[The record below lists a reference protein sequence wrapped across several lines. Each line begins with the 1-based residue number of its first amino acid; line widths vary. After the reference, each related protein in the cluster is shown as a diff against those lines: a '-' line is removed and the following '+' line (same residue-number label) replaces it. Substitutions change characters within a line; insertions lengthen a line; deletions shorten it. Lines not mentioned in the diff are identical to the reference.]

1 MPRIIAVSRLRSTTV
16 DMPADH
22 IPSQVAELKEQLA
35 TQKVPVEDEQIEKLD
50 LYRRL
55 LWSWNER
62 MNLTRHTTLEKFVG
76 RDVVDSY
83 ELSKLLERGDRV
95 LDVGT
100 GGGVPGIVIAILRPD
115 LVVNLC
121 DSTQKKARAVE
132 AIVADLG
139 MTVRVYPNRA
149 EEVLEITTFDTL
161 VARALAPLAKVLG
174 WLRPHWEAFD
184 RLLLIKGRAWVDER
198 NEARQLGLMR
208 GLELRKAATYESP
221 GSGAESVVLSIRQ
234 GTGSD

>member
-1 MPRIIAVSRLRSTTV
+1 V
-16 DMPADH
+16 DMPAGH

-35 TQKVPVEDEQIEKLD
+35 AQKIPMADNQVEKLD

-76 RDVVDSY
+76 RDVVDSF
-83 ELSKLLERGDRV
+83 ELSKLLEQGERV

-100 GGGVPGIVIAILRPD
+100 GGGVPGIAIAILRPD
-115 LVVNLC
+115 LVVNAC

-132 AIVADLG
+132 AMVAELG
-139 MTVRVYPNRA
+139 LSVRVYPNRA

-174 WLRPHWEAFD
+174 WLEPRWDAFD

-198 NEARQLGLMR
+198 SEARQLGLMR
-208 GLELRKAATYESP
+208 GLQLRKAATYESP
-221 GSGAESVVLSIRQ
+221 GSGAESVILSVQR
-234 GTGSD
+234 GTDSD

>member
-1 MPRIIAVSRLRSTTV
+1 V

-22 IPSQVAELKEQLA
+22 IPSQCAELKAHLA
-35 TQKVPVEDEQIEKLD
+35 AQQIPVADDQIDQLD

-62 MNLTRHTTLEKFVG
+62 MNLTRHTTMEKFVG

-83 ELSKLLERGDRV
+83 EMSKLLERGERV

-100 GGGVPGIVIAILRPD
+100 GGGVPGVVMAILRPD

-121 DSTQKKARAVE
+121 DSTQKKARAAE

-139 MTVRVYPNRA
+139 LPIRVYPNRA
-149 EEVLEITTFDTL
+149 EEILEITTFDSL

-174 WLRPHWEAFD
+174 WLRPHLDAFD
-184 RLLLIKGRAWVDER
+184 RLLMIKGRSWVDER
-198 NEARQLGLMR
+198 SEARQAGLMR
-208 GLELRKAATYESP
+208 GLELRKAASYVSP
-221 GSGAESVVLSIRQ
+221 GTGAESVILSIRR
-234 GTGSD
+234 GTDSD

>member
-1 MPRIIAVSRLRSTTV
+1 MPRIIAACRLRSTTV

-22 IPSQVAELKEQLA
+22 IPPQVAELKEQLA
-35 TQKVPVEDEQIEKLD
+35 AQKISVADEQIEKLD

-62 MNLTRHTTLEKFVG
+62 MNLTRHTTMEKFVD
-76 RDVVDSY
+76 RDMIDSY
-83 ELSKLLERGDRV
+83 ELSKLLEQGERV

-100 GGGVPGIVIAILRPD
+100 GGGVPGVVIALLRPD
-115 LVVNLC
+115 LAVNLC

-132 AIVADLG
+132 AIVAELG
-139 MTVRVYPNRA
+139 LPVRVYPNRA
-149 EEVLEITTFDTL
+149 EDVLEITTFDTL

-174 WLRPHWEAFD
+174 WLRPHWGAFD
-184 RLLLIKGRAWVDER
+184 QLLMIKGRSWIEER
-198 NEARQLGLMR
+198 SEARQLGLMR
-208 GLELRKAATYESP
+208 GLELRKAATYETP

-234 GTGSD
+234 GRETD

>member
-1 MPRIIAVSRLRSTTV
+1 M

-22 IPSQVAELKEQLA
+22 IPPQVDALKKQLA
-35 TQKVPVEDEQIEKLD
+35 ALQIVATDEQAEKLD

-55 LWSWNER
+55 LWTWNER
-62 MNLTRHTTLEKFVG
+62 MNLTRHTALEKFVG
-76 RDVVDSY
+76 RDMLDSY
-83 ELSKLLERGDRV
+83 ELSKLLEQGERV

-139 MTVRVYPNRA
+139 LPIRVFPNRV
-149 EEVLEITTFDTL
+149 EDVLEVTTFDTL
-161 VARALAPLAKVLG
+161 VARGLAPLVKALT
-174 WLRPHWEAFD
+174 WLKPHWGAFD
-184 RLLLIKGRAWVDER
+184 QLLMIKGPSWVEER
-198 NEARQLGLMR
+198 NEARHHGQMR
-208 GLELRKAATYESP
+208 DLELRKAASYATP
-221 GSGAESVVLSIRQ
+221 GNDSESVILSIRREA
-234 GTGSD
+234 DAD